1 MLRVKK
7 VYVDYSEY
15 DVIDNDHPMFSW
27 SAVSELNNSE
37 QAGYEIEVNKKNGG
51 KIWNAAALNREQ
63 KAQYAGPPFEEG
75 EIYGVRVR
83 IKDNHGNLS
92 AWSEPKEF
100 TAGRM
105 DWQAGWIAVKE
116 DKVRVPAQFYTS
128 FENNGDIA
136 GCVLFVCGVGY
147 HRVSVNGR
155 PLKRG
160 ELAPSYTNFAKLC
173 CYEVLDAARL
183 LKEGVNTV
191 AVTVADGWRRM
202 DSQFIFDHIRREIEF
217 FGTPQLSASIKL
229 TLTDGSVKWLHTG
242 SYEWKARRTPIIEAN
257 LYDGMV
263 YDERLEGREEELTV
277 EDAPCLGIMRADA
290 AEPITM
296 HETYKPVSI
305 FWPKP
310 GVAVVDF
317 GQNIAG
323 VCRLRLPKK
332 MQCGQSV
339 IIEHAEM
346 LDEDGTLYMA
356 PLRGVKARDEFIS
369 SGREYDN
376 EYFMPAFTYHGFRY
390 AQIHGYED
398 FCEEDIEAVALY
410 SDMASGSFFECGNPM
425 LNRIHKNCVQTE
437 KSNIYS
443 IFTDC
448 PQRNERMA
456 WINDLTPRFEALPY
470 NFNISRLFTK
480 TVRDIINDQQ
490 DGMIAYTNPYIYSA
504 RPADPICSSFLI
516 AGQQSLLFAGNEEL
530 VREGYEHFK
539 AWEDYLLGRS
549 EDYILNFTL
558 NGDWASPDYACID
571 AERCYSAVTPGELL
585 STGYSY
591 YNCLLL
597 SRFARSLGKS
607 EESDKYAQTALKV
620 REAFLNKW
628 FDAQTGKVGTG
639 SDACQAFALWLDIL
653 PEEGRAKA
661 AEFMRNQLKANNYR
675 FTAGSICLR
684 YMVEMLTRYGYVDDA
699 YTLMTLDKYP
709 SYGYSIQNEGTTIWE
724 RFELK
729 KNPTM
734 NSHSH
739 PMYASVDKW
748 LYGYICGVSVL
759 APGCSEIKIQP
770 YFPTGLLSAQCRINT
785 IKGDIG
791 VRWVRKYGAFHIYLN
806 IPFGVKAQLYLP
818 VNYSEDAA
826 NVEYASA
833 QEIGSGCY
841 CFTVGDGERIK

>member
-15 DVIDNDHPMFSW
+15 ELIDNDAPVFSW
-27 SAVSELNNSE
+27 SVSSELNNSE
-37 QAGYEIEVNKKNGG
+37 QTGWELRVFHKKSGREV
-51 KIWNAAALNREQ
+51 WNASMLSREQ
-63 KAQYAGPPFEEG
+63 KAVYAGEPLEAG
-75 EIYGVRVR
+75 ESYCASVR
-83 IKDNHGNLS
+83 IKDNHGRLS
-92 AWSEPKEF
+92 NWSEPKEF
-100 TAGRM
+100 VSGSM
-105 DWQAGWIAVKE
+105 QWQAGWIAVKE
-116 DKVRVPAQFYTS
+116 DKVRVPAQFYTC
-128 FENNGDIA
+128 FENKGDIA
-136 GCVLFVCGVGY
+136 GCVIFVCGVGE
-147 HRVSVNGR
+147 HRVSVNGA
-155 PLKRG
+155 PLIGG

-173 CYEVLDAARL
+173 CYEVLRADSL
-183 LKEGVNTV
+183 LREGENTV

-217 FGTPQLSASIKL
+217 FGIPQLSASIKL
-229 TLTDGSVKWLHTG
+229 SMKDGSVKWIHTDKA
-242 SYEWKARRTPIIEAN
+242 SWKARRTPIVEAN
-257 LYDGMV
+257 LYDGYV
-263 YDERLEGREEELTV
+263 YDERLEGRNEPLSVIE
-277 EDAPCLGIMRADA
+277 APPLGAMRADA

-296 HETYKPVSI
+296 HEVYKPVSI

-310 GVAVVDF
+310 GLAVVDF

-323 VCRLRLPKK
+323 VCRLRLPCQ
-332 MQCGQSV
+332 MNEGQKV
-339 IIEHAEM
+339 VIEHAEM
-346 LDEDGTLYMA
+346 LDEDGALYMA

-369 SGREYDN
+369 SGRKYNN
-376 EYFMPAFTYHGFRY
+376 EYFVPAFTYHGFRY
-390 AQIHGYED
+390 AQISGYED
-398 FCEEDIEAVALY
+398 ITREDIEAVALY
-410 SDMASGSFFECGNPM
+410 SDMASESFFECGSPM

-437 KSNIYS
+437 KSNIHS

-470 NFNISRLFTK
+470 NFNVSRLFTK

-504 RPADPICSSFLI
+504 RPADPVCSSFLI
-516 AGQQSLLFAGNEEL
+516 AGMESLKFAGNDGIL
-530 VREGYEHFK
+530 REGYEHFK

-549 EDYILNFTL
+549 EDYILNYTL
-558 NGDWASPDYACID
+558 NGDWASPAYACID
-571 AERCYSAVTPGELL
+571 EERCYSAVTPGELL

-597 SRFARSLGKS
+597 ADFAQRLGRTQES
-607 EESDKYAQTALKV
+607 EKYSDIALKV

-628 FDAQTGKVGTG
+628 FDAQTGIVATG

-653 PEEGRAKA
+653 PEESRSKA
-661 AEFMRNQLKANNYR
+661 ARVMKEQLEANNYR
-675 FTAGSICLR
+675 FTTGSICTR
-684 YMVEMLTRYGYVDDA
+684 YMVEMLTRYGYADQA
-699 YTLMTLDKYP
+699 YTLMTLDRYP

-759 APGCSEIKIQP
+759 EPGCSEIKIKP
-770 YFPTGLLSAQCRINT
+770 YFPAGLLSAQCRINT

-806 IPFGVKAQLYLP
+806 IPFGVRAQLELP
-818 VNYSEDAA
+818 TAYSDSGADI
-826 NVEYASA
+826 EYGGMSRL
-833 QEIGSGCY
+833 GSGCY
-841 CFTVGDGERIK
+841 CFTVNKKEE